1 MLDRLALAADQV
13 HAWVDEH
20 ETLVRQAYEL
30 GAAQHDIAPHAQ
42 VAQSTVSR
50 ILARDTT
57 A

>member
-13 HAWVDEH
+13 HAWVEEH

-30 GAAQHDIAPHAQ
+30 GATQHGIAPRAQ